1 MGDPVRADEEAIA
14 TERAVRD
21 AQAEIYDE
29 HRAGLAWEYAAMDA
43 CFERLLGLLPTHRV
57 LDAGC
62 GTGAHVPWLLERT
75 ASVVGVDHSAH
86 SLEIARRRLTQPEA
100 DRVELL
106 EGDIRSLPLADRSVD
121 RVLSAG
127 VIQHL
132 PSHAAREES
141 VRNFFRVLVPS
152 GIAAVSVY
160 KWLGHSGWRRNGA
173 FVAPDGRIPYHGF
186 TPREIRRLFEQAG
199 FVDVVIAGAAPVP
212 ALAKRFAIGLERQT
226 RLAFT
231 PVGRLLGDYLVVAGV
246 RPA

>member
-1 MGDPVRADEEAIA
+1 MRDPARADEEAIA
-14 TERAVRD
+14 KERAVRD
-21 AQAEIYDE
+21 AQAETYDE

-43 CFERLLGLLPTHRV
+43 CLERVLALLPTHRV

-62 GTGAHVPWLLERT
+62 GTGAQLPWLLERT
-75 ASVVGVDHSAH
+75 ASVIGVDHSAQ
-86 SLEIARRRLTQPEA
+86 SLEIARRRLTGAQGE
-100 DRVELL
+100 RVELRV
-106 EGDIRSLPLADRSVD
+106 GDVRSLPVADRSVD

-141 VRNFFRVLVPS
+141 VGDFFRVLVPS
-152 GIAAVSVY
+152 GVAAVSVY
-160 KWLGHSGWRRNGA
+160 KWLGHSGWRRDGA
-173 FVAPDGRIPYHGF
+173 FVGPDGRIPYHGF
-186 TPREIRRLFEQAG
+186 TTGELRRLFENAG

-212 ALAKRFAIGLERQT
+212 ALAKRFGIGLERQT